1 MTDIFGNIYGGAEFS
16 VCKKYRYQLFRV
28 WDKTK
33 PKIAFIG
40 LNPSTANENENDPTI
55 RRVISFANS
64 WGYGGIIMYNLF
76 AIVGSDP
83 AILLTPIDLQKNNQW
98 YLDGI
103 LNQCEDVC
111 FCWGSFKEAKERAK
125 EIISLF
131 DNSICL
137 GINSDGSPKHP
148 LYVPGKTKPINFK

>member
-1 MTDIFGNIYGGAEFS
+1 MTDLFGNVYGGAEFS

-28 WDKTK
+28 RDKTK

-64 WGYGGIIMYNLF
+64 WGYGGVIMYKLF
-76 AIVGSDP
+76 AIVSSDP
-83 AILLTPIDLQKNNQW
+83 SILLTPIDLQKNNQW
-98 YLDGI
+98 YLDDI
-103 LNQCEDVC
+103 LNQCKDIC

-131 DNSICL
+131 DTAVCL
-137 GINSDGSPKHP
+137 GINADGSPKHP